1 MRLST
6 LLVCV
11 TRLPRSTEERGG
23 CGEFGGRELVGLD
36 MEAIVQEVYGD
47 LVEDVCLGLC
57 LEAHR
62 SVKCG
67 FFFIDEMDPEGM
79 QEFEI
84 VDKAGVDVF
93 GQVFNQCKNRDCE
106 CPNCGRT
113 IAAARFAPHLEKCL
127 GMGRNSSR
135 LANRRLANSNSN
147 NMTKSESDPEDNDD
161 VNDNDWS
168 YSSEKKGASRTG
180 PPAAAKKRK
189 VEKNPNSPRRAKPV
203 RHKNG
208 DLGGAT
214 SESVKT
220 CQIPSSSNAGSTSSI
235 NYESLGP
242 QELKSFL
249 STQCGVVSEHTKKM
263 CTRSHRCPQ
272 HTDDQRRSVR
282 LFLLGPSGSALM
294 EPEDVDVDGF
304 DVGDSTSY
312 DTSPS
317 DSVSSKASTNASESK
332 KKKKP
337 PPAGSLSGSS
347 GAGSSSG
354 SNSSSKKK
362 KIRPPTPGSAQ

>member
-23 CGEFGGRELVGLD
+23 CGELGGGEFVGLD

-214 SESVKT
+214 SESVK
-220 CQIPSSSNAGSTSSI
+220 
-235 NYESLGP
+235 
-242 QELKSFL
+242 
-249 STQCGVVSEHTKKM
+249 QCGVVSEHTKKM

>member
-168 YSSEKKGASRTG
+168 YSSEKK
-180 PPAAAKKRK
+180 AKKRK

-208 DLGGAT
+208 T
-214 SESVKT
+214 N
-220 CQIPSSSNAGSTSSI
+220 SSNAGSTSSI